1 MTTLADVLSVRSQF
15 ARSANFERDAD
26 SAEPL
31 DGYVV
36 TARALDVVER
46 ITSSALG
53 PAGGAWSVT
62 GPYGSGKSSL
72 GLLLDAAFG
81 PPGIARDRALDKIAE
96 ASPTAKDELNQ
107 ALSRHRSRSRGFYRA
122 LVTADREPVARTVLR
137 GLHRAV
143 TRRYGKVPG
152 SAQFPAS
159 SLLKLAQRRV
169 SRAED
174 PVDPSV
180 SELVE
185 IARCMASQDP
195 LLIVIDEFGKNLE
208 AAGDNESSD
217 IYLLQRLAEAGQGA
231 GLPIFVVTLQHLSF
245 EEYLADV
252 DDRQRRDWAKVQGR
266 FVDIAFTESA
276 PQTRALI
283 AQAFRVSDQ
292 QLHQRIDKWARHH
305 AKSLASAGIADLSD
319 PGTIASCWPLHPVST
334 LVLPELCN
342 RFGQHERT
350 LFSFLAGSESGT
362 VASLAVGMEM
372 DPADGVPSI
381 GPEAVYDY
389 FMETGGAGVSA
400 VSRSGRWTEIASR
413 LRDANGLSSA
423 EQRVAKTVALLNLVS
438 ASGAVRASAP
448 VLGLVDTASKK
459 VLAGLEQRGLVT
471 YRSFADEYRIWQGS
485 DVNISELLEGAHDRV
500 ADRPLH
506 QVLGAVY
513 ELEPVVAAR
522 HSAQNDVV
530 RLFSRRFAHGD
541 EAVVPPAAL
550 DPIDGALLLV
560 ANPDDGLPTL
570 SEEALR
576 SSGRA
581 PDDSDRVRRLQSKPV
596 VAALPE
602 DVAALDSA
610 ARAVA
615 ALSDVL
621 STPQVD
627 ADWVARREVGE
638 RLALARVH
646 LDAAVSSA
654 FSTDNCRWVLLD
666 EKAGAVLRPGRGS
679 APLSEAADLAYP
691 DAPRVPNEM
700 LNRSDLTSQGAK
712 ARRILLEA
720 MIEYSTEYRLGLK
733 GYGPEVAM
741 YEAALKHA
749 GLHRPKK
756 AGGDPVFGKPRV
768 RRGSK
773 PSESSRQIERL
784 RLIPAWEAIEESFES
799 AKTTRLNVRDL
810 HTTLA
815 SPPYGIKA
823 GVIPV
828 IVTAALLARADR
840 MAIYEHGTFQLG
852 LSADLSE
859 RMVRNPEHFEVK
871 HFANVSGRRRD
882 ALNALAK
889 CFGVDASLG
898 DRRVGNVLAVTLY
911 LASRMR
917 RLEQWTRRTSHLS
930 AEALAVRDAL
940 NEATE
945 PDVLLFEL
953 LPVAL
958 GYEPIAP
965 GRKRADMPTAGSA
978 GLYSSFASDLARC
991 IDELTFRCRNMIE
1004 ELRDDLLAA
1013 AGERTRLAVS
1023 GPAVGLVDEVL
1034 DRDMRAFVLALSN
1047 DVYDDDR
1054 DWMASIATVVA
1065 KKAPTEWSDDDL
1077 AKVRAELPHR
1087 LNAFNRLRALHAERR
1102 AADGAPF
1109 EAIRIAV
1116 THPTGA
1122 EAVRL
1127 AEVAEGETGQVE
1139 EALDELI
1146 AQVADWLGSPQR
1158 AHNAIWATLGKR
1170 LLEHERP
1177 LDIGPVQE
1185 DKLPRS
1191 VGHG

>member
-1 MTTLADVLSVRSQF
+1 VTKLADVLSVRSQF

-46 ITSSALG
+46 IASSALG

-81 PPGIARDRALDKIAE
+81 PPGSARDSALDKIAE
-96 ASPTAKDELNQ
+96 ASPTAKNQLNQ

-252 DDRQRRDWAKVQGR
+252 DDRRRRDWAKVQGR
-266 FVDIAFTESA
+266 FVDVAFTESA

-283 AQAFRVSDQ
+283 AQAFRVSDE

-305 AKSLASAGIADLSD
+305 AKSLASAGITDLSD

-362 VASLAVGMEM
+362 VASLAAEIEI
-372 DPADGVPSI
+372 DRADYVPSI

-389 FMETGGAGVSA
+389 FMATGGAGVSA
-400 VSRSGRWTEIASR
+400 VGRSGRWTEIASR

-423 EQRVAKTVALLNLVS
+423 EQRIAKTVALLNLVS

-448 VLGLVDTASKK
+448 VLNLVDSASKE
-459 VLAGLEQRGLVT
+459 VLTGLEQRGLVT

-485 DVNISELLEGAHDRV
+485 DVNISELLEGAHNRV

-541 EAVVPPAAL
+541 EAVVPPAPL
-550 DPIDGALLLV
+550 DPIDGELLLV

-581 PDDSDRVRRLQSKPV
+581 PDDSGRVRRLQSKPV

-602 DVAALDSA
+602 NVVALDSA

-621 STPQVD
+621 SAPQVET
-627 ADWVARREVGE
+627 DWVARREVGE
-638 RLALARVH
+638 RLALARVQ
-646 LDAAVSSA
+646 LEAAVTSA
-654 FSTDNCRWVLLD
+654 FGTSNCQWVLLD
-666 EKAGAVLRPGRGS
+666 DQAGIVLRPGRGS

-691 DAPRVPNEM
+691 AAPRIPNEM

-720 MIEYSTEYRLGLK
+720 MIEHSTEYRLGLK

-756 AGGDPVFGKPRV
+756 AGGDPIFGKPRV
-768 RRGSK
+768 RRDSK
-773 PSESSRQIERL
+773 PSESSRQIEQL
-784 RLIPAWEAIEESFES
+784 RLIPAWEAIEEAFES
-799 AKTTRLNVRDL
+799 AKATRLNVRDL
-810 HTTLA
+810 YTTLA
-815 SPPYGIKA
+815 SPPYGVKA

-828 IVTAALLARADR
+828 VVTAALLARADR

-871 HFANVSGRRRD
+871 HFANVTGRRRD
-882 ALNALAK
+882 ALNALAE

-1077 AKVRAELPHR
+1077 AKVRAEFPHR